1 MDWLVL
7 FALPLLTLAQ
17 QGCEIQSQKTA
28 PLRSIAGETVTL
40 PCHARSP
47 LCIFQIIMWFKITAR
62 IDSKQILKRDRT
74 KRVVTQAAYRGRARL
89 AWSQPHDASL
99 ILTDVSPSDSGVYEC
114 RHFWTHGYVYWNS
127 VDTVTMEVTK
137 RKTTSATTTTATTT
151 TTTTVTTDGRASANH
166 AHWRCGGRTTNKTTT
181 TSSKTTGDTV
191 SPTATEDDG
200 PTVEMTTNASSC
212 HVISGAAAAHVT
224 AVMLLEVVVVVVAVV
239 VIVLLICHFRRK
251 GRTSTHDVSPPENEY
266 EELRQRE
273 LVYDHLERDR
283 KAARGATSPPLGPTI

>member
-17 QGCEIQSQKTA
+17 QGCDIQSQKTA
-28 PLRSIAGETVTL
+28 PLRSIAGETVIL

-62 IDSKQILKRDRT
+62 FDSKQILKRDRT

-151 TTTTVTTDGRASANH
+151 TTTTVTTDGRAS
-166 AHWRCGGRTTNKTTT
+166 G
-181 TSSKTTGDTV
+181 KTTGDTV
-191 SPTATEDDG
+191 SSTATEDDG
-200 PTVEMTTNASSC
+200 PTVA
-212 HVISGAAAAHVT
+212 G
-224 AVMLLEVVVVVVAVV
+224 
-239 VIVLLICHFRRK
+239 K

-273 LVYDHLERDR
+273 IVYDHLERDR

>member
-17 QGCEIQSQKTA
+17 QGCDIQSQKTA
-28 PLRSIAGETVTL
+28 PLRSIAGETVIL

-62 IDSKQILKRDRT
+62 FDSKQILKRDRT

-151 TTTTVTTDGRASANH
+151 TTTTVTTDGRAS
-166 AHWRCGGRTTNKTTT
+166 G
-181 TSSKTTGDTV
+181 KTTGDTV
-191 SPTATEDDG
+191 SSTATEDDG
-200 PTVEMTTNASSC
+200 PTVEMTTNASC

-224 AVMLLEVVVVVVAVV
+224 AVMLLEVVVVAVVVVVVAVV

-273 LVYDHLERDR
+273 IVYDHLERDR